1 MNLTVDQSSQE
12 NLDLITQKISN
23 ATETFVEE
31 KYIIVSQEIQ
41 KKIELNLT
49 AKASLK
55 SLIEYPIREFPP
67 EPQIDPK
74 TKKRKYLLLNKY

>member
-1 MNLTVDQSSQE
+1 MNLTVDQSSPE
-12 NLDLITQKISN
+12 NLELIKEKISN

-31 KYIIVSQEIQ
+31 KYLIVAQEIS

-55 SLIEYPIREFPP
+55 SLAEYPFREFPP

-74 TKKRKYLLLNKY
+74 TKKRKQN